1 MTPDTMTLDP
11 IKKHSQALDC
21 NITLS
26 LIESDPER
34 SVFSVVLF
42 HTDGKTHLDDLTFE
56 LDTSDAVYAVSSGEI
71 FSMIEDMYL
80 QIQQERKDAMYAQGT
95 GTQVNTDVRLN

>member
-80 QIQQERKDAMYAQGT
+80 QIQQGRKDSQT
-95 GTQVNTDVRLN
+95 WNESDTDVRLN